1 MSTFPL
7 WAEPISADT
16 PEGVN
21 IEYDSRFLELQS
33 AAEGKPE
40 GNMATP
46 SSLRKNLIGLQ

>member
-16 PEGVN
+16 LEGVN

-33 AAEGKPE
+33 AAEGKPQRD
-40 GNMATP
+40 
-46 SSLRKNLIGLQ
+46 RKSVV